1 MAAGGQRRWQ
11 DNLEPNARHIVC
23 QHMVR
28 QLSELFEADP
38 SATPEKLRSYA
49 AYVEEGAFRTAQ
61 SQADY
66 LRRIAMRL
74 QSLAQDRQRAKQAA
88 AENRK
93 QQMQIAHQTQ
103 LGNPVQAIQGGNS
116 LFTTTPQ
123 AASVM
128 ASPIRPPSQQPNWHM
143 PAGPNIQIRP
153 SNMMAMVTQNFNSQ
167 SAAFAPV
174 APGVQSGQQVVQ
186 SRPMQS
192 QSKRQEMQLQHT
204 SFGSCNQAS
213 VAQLRGQPVVRPNAQ
228 QPDQLL
234 NQNVSGIYG
243 VQQQPMHFV
252 RNHQGLRVNQHHTNS
267 QWYQMVGANNVAK
280 LNSGYPGGL
289 NSQQNVGCTAGEQSS
304 FKACGQEMLKQQ
316 NNMESQ
322 SITVNQ
328 QGNNVYCPNPA
339 PETTNHDEA
348 VDWREDM
355 FQQIKLWKS
364 KHFSDIME
372 LNRMLVIPKITEEQ
386 LQSLPKCKA
395 EAYKHNLFVKN
406 MITCVLKFLQL
417 QKSEIPET
425 YSEKLRTYQIAIEK
439 LINHHRKIKARIKGS
454 NIGQGSQDHHGNPQ
468 TIDLTGETAP
478 FNGTKRSQKNQRKQP
493 ADASICQTRQNF
505 VTITPPAHPKT
516 DSRDLQGVG
525 SPCFSVKSPGELL
538 SSPTN
543 DVGVC
548 CTPSSIARS
557 GVVQVAS
564 PYSSPNSTMQSPI
577 AKPGAVVA
585 ASPCASLK
593 SSLTSTNDKS
603 KILATASPCS
613 TVKSTLLS
621 NAAKSGVVP
630 VTSPCD
636 SVKSTA
642 PDDINNQVTAP
653 QLIVPASLCVAQTA
667 DSQAEGEVCV
677 IAKTPLAKKPID
689 RLLDAVRASSP
700 SVLHSSVNS
709 IKSALIAMDSVPL
722 PPLSGSNNKMKRSYD
737 VTSSNSESSPLGN
750 ISGATYVWEHGAKR
764 QKTQDAKEALLD
776 EVKATNNI
784 LIDTT
789 ISILGANSADGI
801 TSCNCGTLIKLLH
814 TRVSLAPDLKSHLLT
829 LGMQPLVMPVTL
841 LVPADYPASSPTII
855 CDEGGEMLRKK
866 SSNISEAV
874 DAAFRHALRVLPE
887 PRSLKETASAW
898 EACVRRGITD
908 FVQLHAGG
916 ALGSRLGQW
925 ESCVGA

>member
-1 MAAGGQRRWQ
+1 M
-11 DNLEPNARHIVC
+11 
-23 QHMVR
+23 
-28 QLSELFEADP
+28 
-38 SATPEKLRSYA
+38 K
-49 AYVEEGAFRTAQ
+49 
-61 SQADY
+61 
-66 LRRIAMRL
+66 L

-93 QQMQIAHQTQ
+93 QQMQIAHQ
-103 LGNPVQAIQGGNS
+103 
-116 LFTTTPQ
+116 
-123 AASVM
+123 
-128 ASPIRPPSQQPNWHM
+128 
-143 PAGPNIQIRP
+143 
-153 SNMMAMVTQNFNSQ
+153 
-167 SAAFAPV
+167 
-174 APGVQSGQQVVQ
+174 
-186 SRPMQS
+186 
-192 QSKRQEMQLQHT
+192 MQL
-204 SFGSCNQAS
+204 
-213 VAQLRGQPVVRPNAQ
+213 
-228 QPDQLL
+228 
-234 NQNVSGIYG
+234 
-243 VQQQPMHFV
+243 
-252 RNHQGLRVNQHHTNS
+252 
-267 QWYQMVGANNVAK
+267 
-280 LNSGYPGGL
+280 
-289 NSQQNVGCTAGEQSS
+289 AGEQSL
-304 FKACGQEMLKQQ
+304 FQACGQEMLKQQ
-316 NNMESQ
+316 TNMESQ
-322 SITVNQ
+322 LIAPGNYGQVTVNQ
-328 QGNNVYCPNPA
+328 QGNNVYCPNPT

-348 VDWREDM
+348 VDSREEM
-355 FQQIKLWKS
+355 FQQIESWKA

-372 LNRMLVIPKITEEQ
+372 LNRMLVIPKITKEQ

-406 MITCVLKFLQL
+406 MITRVLKFLQL

-425 YSEKLRTYQIAIEK
+425 YSEKLLTYQIAIEK
-439 LINHHRKIKARIKGS
+439 LINHHRKTKARIKGS

-478 FNGTKRSQKNQRKQP
+478 FNGTKSSQKNQPKQP
-493 ADASICQTRQNF
+493 ADASMCQTRQNF
-505 VTITPPAHPKT
+505 VTISPPAHPKT

-525 SPCFSVKSPGELL
+525 SPCFSVKSPGDLL

-543 DVGVC
+543 DVGAC
-548 CTPSSIARS
+548 CTPSPLARS
-557 GVVQVAS
+557 GVVQVSS

-593 SSLTSTNDKS
+593 SSLTLTNDKS

-621 NAAKSGVVP
+621 NAAKSGLVP

-642 PDDINNQVTAP
+642 PDDINNQVTPP
-653 QLIVPASLCVAQTA
+653 QLIVPASLCLAQTA
-667 DSQAEGEVCV
+667 DSQAEDEVCV

-722 PPLSGSNNKMKRSYD
+722 PPLSGSNNNMKRSYD

-750 ISGATYVWEHGAKR
+750 ISGATYVWEHDAKR
-764 QKTQDAKEALLD
+764 QKTQDAKEVLLD
-776 EVKATNNI
+776 EIKATNSI

-789 ISILGANSADGI
+789 ISIHGANSADGI
-801 TSCNCGTLIKLLH
+801 ASCNCGTLIKLLH
-814 TRVSLAPDLKSHLLT
+814 TKVSLAPDLKWHLLT
-829 LGMQPLVMPVTL
+829 LGMQPLVTPVTL

-855 CDEGGEMLRKK
+855 CDEGGEMLRKN
-866 SSNISEAV
+866 SSDISEAV

-887 PRSLKETASAW
+887 PRSLKDTASAW
-898 EACVRRGITD
+898 EACVRRGIRD